1 MKLNDVLPMSLL
13 VNKLRTNPTLINSY
27 TKSRVFYTVD
37 ITDLYYHAK
46 EVFSKLIKNGR
57 RSANIMTARSL
68 TIELDIGTST
78 YADVF
83 WYKNMPIIFYKENP
97 QQSDSYTSNRVAL
110 ITLNCKKF
118 VDNLNKFVECIYHN
132 GPKLSKQI
140 KYTEIILISGSY
152 DRAVQQIIPLDLKTF
167 DDVFIP
173 DDQYNTIV
181 DGIDNF
187 LKNKKFLEEHHIP
200 THLGILLYGTPGCGR
215 TSIIKA
221 LIHKYNAR
229 ALYLNS
235 LAALPA
241 TVKTFASMLNSDE
254 LNFIICEDVDCT
266 LFKRQVVKRQK
277 TKEMHPRG
285 YMTTPDEPEENVS
298 LSEVLNSIDGMCAP
312 HNTIFIFT
320 TNVIE
325 ELDPAL
331 IRPGRMDIRLEI
343 KPICEET
350 LNKFTKKFFGRELPI
365 GYRCK
370 EGELF
375 STLQLKV
382 MGGATF
388 EDILEFMKEE
398 NEDEIDKA

>member
-1 MKLNDVLPMSLL
+1 MGLL
-13 VNKLRTNPTLINSY
+13 VNTLRSHPTLIQAY
-27 TKSRVFYTVD
+27 TKSRLLYMVD
-37 ITDLYYHAK
+37 ITDLYYRAK
-46 EVFSKLIKNGR
+46 EAFCKLIKHGR
-57 RSANIMTARSL
+57 RNANIMTSRSL
-68 TIELDIGTST
+68 SIDLDVYAGT
-78 YADVF
+78 YADIF
-83 WYKNMPIIFYKENP
+83 WYKNMPIIFYKEEP
-97 QQSDSYTSNRVAL
+97 KAGEQYVSNRVTL
-110 ITLNCKKF
+110 VTLNNKKCAE
-118 VDNLNKFVECIYHN
+118 NLNNFIRLIYNN
-132 GPKLSKQI
+132 GPKLGNPI
-140 KYTEIILISGSY
+140 RYTEISMIQGRG
-152 DRAVQQIIPLDLKTF
+152 DAAVQHIIPLDLKTF

-173 DDQYNTIV
+173 DDQYNTII

-187 LKNKKFLEEHHIP
+187 LKSKKFLEEHHIP

-235 LAALPA
+235 LSALPA
-241 TVKTFASMLNSDE
+241 TVRTFATMLNSDE

-266 LFKRQVVKRQK
+266 LFKRQVAKRQK
-277 TKEMHPRG
+277 AKAVEHPRG
-285 YMTTPDEPEENVS
+285 YMMPDEPEDQVS

-350 LNKFTKKFFGRELPI
+350 LNKFTKKFFNKEIPI
-365 GYRCK
+365 GYKCR

-375 STLQLKV
+375 SNLQLKV

-388 EDILEFMKEE
+388 EDILEFMKKEE
-398 NEDEIDKA
+398 NVHETDKV